1 MSAFKFAAAA
11 LVAACFSQT
20 ASAACYV
27 VYSPA
32 KEIIY
37 RSPEPPVDMSYQIH
51 EVLPRV
57 APGSTLV
64 FTLDN
69 HGCDL
74 RINELPRFAPA
85 RMTGPGG
92 RRAPRADRG

>member
-37 RSPEPPVDMSYQIH
+37 RAPEPPVDMSFQVH

-69 HGCDL
+69 YGCDL

>member
-1 MSAFKFAAAA
+1 MSAFKYAAAA
-11 LVAACFSQT
+11 LVAAFFSQS
-20 ASAACYV
+20 AAAACYL
-27 VYSPA
+27 VYSPG

-37 RSPEPPVDMSYQIH
+37 RSSEPPVDMSFQIH

-69 HGCDL
+69 YGCDV

-85 RMTGPGG
+85 SMGGG